1 MPYWRLSGFYFF
13 YFASLGAML
22 PFWGLYLQD
31 RGYSPAEIGELMAVI
46 MVTKLIAP
54 NIWGWIADH
63 TGRRMPIVRLAS
75 LFSVI
80 CFIGVFFVE
89 GYWALALVMMLFSF
103 FWNASLPQFEAVTM
117 SYLHERIQHY
127 SRIRLW
133 GSVGFILAVLALGF
147 MLEQWGVG
155 LVPKVVLGLYLGIFL
170 YSLLVPEKGAG
181 VVQHTQGSI
190 LDVLKRREI
199 IAFLLVC
206 FLMQASHSAYYAF
219 YSIYMEE
226 IGYSSSLIG
235 QLWALGVVV
244 EVLVFLVMHHLL
256 HRWGAR
262 TVLIASLAIAV
273 VRWMLVATTSDQMPM
288 VLLAQVMHAATFG
301 TFHAAAIHMVHHY
314 FVGKHQGRG
323 QALYSSISFGAGG
336 AFGSLLSGYLWSGMG
351 PEAPYW
357 VAAGYALIALIIA
370 MRWLDPRDASSGQ
383 AAKQGQ

>member
-13 YFASLGAML
+13 YFASLGALL

-63 TGRRMPIVRLAS
+63 TGQRMPIVRFAS

-80 CFIGVFFVE
+80 CFVGVFFVD
-89 GYWALALVMMLFSF
+89 GYWPLALVMMLFSF

-147 MLEQWGVG
+147 MLEEWGVG
-155 LVPKVVLGLYLGIFL
+155 LVPQVVLVLYIGIFL

-181 VVQHTQGSI
+181 VVQHAQGSI

-206 FLMQASHSAYYAF
+206 FLMQASHSAY
-219 YSIYMEE
+219 
-226 IGYSSSLIG
+226 
-235 QLWALGVVV
+235 
-244 EVLVFLVMHHLL
+244 
-256 HRWGAR
+256 
-262 TVLIASLAIAV
+262 
-273 VRWMLVATTSDQMPM
+273 
-288 VLLAQVMHAATFG
+288 
-301 TFHAAAIHMVHHY
+301 
-314 FVGKHQGRG
+314 
-323 QALYSSISFGAGG
+323 
-336 AFGSLLSGYLWSGMG
+336 
-351 PEAPYW
+351 
-357 VAAGYALIALIIA
+357 
-370 MRWLDPRDASSGQ
+370 
-383 AAKQGQ
+383 

>member
-147 MLEQWGVG
+147 MLEHVG
-155 LVPKVVLGLYLGIFL
+155 SWTGTESGTGTLSGNL
-170 YSLLVPEKGAG
+170 SLQPAG
-181 VVQHTQGSI
+181 TG
-190 LDVLKRREI
+190 KRSRCGPAYTRFDSRCVETPRDHR
-199 IAFLLVC
+199 L
-206 FLMQASHSAYYAF
+206 SA
-219 YSIYMEE
+219 
-226 IGYSSSLIG
+226 G
-235 QLWALGVVV
+235 
-244 EVLVFLVMHHLL
+244 
-256 HRWGAR
+256 
-262 TVLIASLAIAV
+262 
-273 VRWMLVATTSDQMPM
+273 
-288 VLLAQVMHAATFG
+288 
-301 TFHAAAIHMVHHY
+301 
-314 FVGKHQGRG
+314 
-323 QALYSSISFGAGG
+323 
-336 AFGSLLSGYLWSGMG
+336 LLSD
-351 PEAPYW
+351 
-357 VAAGYALIALIIA
+357 AGE
-370 MRWLDPRDASSGQ
+370 P
-383 AAKQGQ
+383 